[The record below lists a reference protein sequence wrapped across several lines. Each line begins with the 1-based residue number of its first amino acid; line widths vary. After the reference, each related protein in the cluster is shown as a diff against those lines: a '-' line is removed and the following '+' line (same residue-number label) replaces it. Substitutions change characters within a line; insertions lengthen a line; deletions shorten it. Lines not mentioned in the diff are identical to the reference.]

1 MVVHIPLISFWI
13 HMDCK
18 EGHLLLHNHAST
30 ALTEER
36 KEEKSIKKWNM
47 HMILNLM
54 QLLYIDLDGAAMG
67 RHNIP

>member
-1 MVVHIPLISFWI
+1 
-13 HMDCK
+13 MDCK

-54 QLLYIDLDGAAMG
+54 QLYILIWMVLQWGDITFLKYGDVLVGVYKP
-67 RHNIP
+67 H